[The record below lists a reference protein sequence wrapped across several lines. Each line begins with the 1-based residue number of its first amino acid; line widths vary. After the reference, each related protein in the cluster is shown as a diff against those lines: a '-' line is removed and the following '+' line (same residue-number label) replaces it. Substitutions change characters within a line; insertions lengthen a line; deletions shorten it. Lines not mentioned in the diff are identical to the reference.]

1 MKKLIIA
8 IFGIWM
14 FTQGKAQ
21 TNNSTNYKTMAM
33 GLYTGLSPKNE
44 LDTISILIQDNIHVF
59 KTSLHWLSYSPS
71 EIDPDDMILEEKIE
85 IKYYAFDTKT
95 KIGFSLLEDSILER
109 NLQLDSFLV
118 RRLPR
123 FTSDSSMIIENYTF
137 LKDSTKEYDLIE
149 TYLSKSVEKYKYPD
163 STILYYN
170 AKFHDIEYGLNI
182 KKEKQAQINR
192 KLQKLKMIY
201 LIDEKDL
208 KENAISNQMIIS
220 FELMDLPKNDL
231 DPLLKLAERA
241 KQYFTIINN

>member
-1 MKKLIIA
+1 MRFLISFILLL
-8 IFGIWM
+8 IFN
-14 FTQGKAQ
+14 Q
-21 TNNSTNYKTMAM
+21 TNAQFENSKFQTMAM
-33 GLYTGLSPKNE
+33 GLFSPIMSNGDQ
-44 LDTISILIQDNIHVF
+44 DTVAILIQDNIHVF
-59 KTSLHWLSYSPS
+59 KITSHSVTIISGENDLSN
-71 EIDPDDMILEEKIE
+71 ERKKEEKLLYRYFAFNKISGLGCEVIE
-85 IKYYAFDTKT
+85 GDFQNKLF
-95 KIGFSLLEDSILER
+95 
-109 NLQLDSFLV
+109 LDSFLTQ
-118 RRLPR
+118 RLPQ

-170 AKFHDIEYGLNI
+170 AKFHDIEYGLNF